1 MSKLYLK
8 YLKMKNKDKSKYYL
22 FRSGMFYI
30 FLDEDAINISKKV
43 PLKITNLNS
52 EIVKCGFPKNS
63 LDKYMEVFNNLG
75 IEVLVIDD
83 STNEDVKD
91 KIIKMIKEV
100 DINELSPLKSLE
112 LLNKFKELLDE

>member
-1 MSKLYLK
+1 MSKLYVK
-8 YLKMKNKDKSKYYL
+8 YLKMKNNDKSKYYL
-22 FRSGMFYI
+22 FQSGMFYI

-43 PLKITNLNS
+43 PLKVTNLNS
-52 EIVKCGFPKNS
+52 EVVKCGFPKNS
-63 LDKYMEVFNNLG
+63 LNKYVEIFNNLG
-75 IEVLVIDD
+75 IDVLVI
-83 STNEDVKD
+83 EDNANDNVKD